1 LDVAGQVEAIGQDV
15 TAFKPGDEVF
25 GDLTEFGYGA
35 FAEYACA
42 PQRAWAHKPA
52 SLTFEEAA
60 TVPQAAILALQ
71 HLRGAARIGPGHK
84 VLINGA
90 SGSVGQ
96 FAVQIA
102 KSFGTEVTGVF
113 STAKM
118 DVVRALGAD
127 LVIDYTK

>member
-1 LDVAGQVEAIGQDV
+1 MAGQVEAIGQDV

-25 GDLTEFGYGA
+25 GDLTQFGYGA
-35 FAEYACA
+35 F
-42 PQRAWAHKPA
+42 
-52 SLTFEEAA
+52 AA

-96 FAVQIA
+96 FAVQ
-102 KSFGTEVTGVF
+102 GTAAG
-113 STAKM
+113 
-118 DVVRALGAD
+118 
-127 LVIDYTK
+127 